1 MFIDEVQILIIAG
14 KGGDG
19 AVSFRRE
26 KYVPRG
32 GPDGGNGGRG
42 GHVYLQV
49 DGRLSTLSDLRYKK
63 TLRAEAGTNGAKRN
77 QTGKNGQDL
86 VIKVPPG
93 TAVFL
98 AEEEVLLCD
107 LTGDGEKYLAAR
119 GGRGGRG
126 NAVFAG
132 PTYQAPR
139 FAEKG
144 EPGDETRLRLE
155 LKLLADVG
163 LAGYPNAGKST
174 LLSVISAARPKIAPY
189 PFTTLNPVLGVV
201 EINGES
207 FVVADL
213 PGLVEKA
220 HQGVGLGH
228 RFLRHI
234 ERTRLLLHLVDLAEE
249 GREPLAALERINN
262 ELRAYNKD
270 LADKPQIIVGTK
282 MDLPQAQ
289 KNWAVFQQILIK
301 KGYEVCSISAATGK
315 GIKELL
321 FRVAGR
327 LKELPELKKVKK
339 KREARFSPPYNG
351 EAFQVLKEGYDV
363 FRLHGTGLLK
373 KIARYDFNQEEAV
386 VRLQKYLRR
395 RGVDQALADA
405 GAKEGDLIRAGD
417 FEFVYHTAEPDKYE
431 E

>member
-1 MFIDEVQILIIAG
+1 MFIDEVKILVAAG

-19 AVSFRRE
+19 VVSFRRE

-42 GHVYLQV
+42 GHVYLEV
-49 DGRLSTLSDLRYKK
+49 DGHLSTLSNLRYRKVF
-63 TLRAEAGTNGAKRN
+63 RAEAGKNGGSRKKN
-77 QTGKNGQDL
+77 GKKGQDL

-93 TAVFL
+93 TTVFL
-98 AEEEVLLCD
+98 DEENVLLCD
-107 LTGDGEKYLAAR
+107 LTVDGEKFPAAR

-144 EPGDETRLRLE
+144 EPGDEVRLRLE

-163 LAGYPNAGKST
+163 LTGYPNAGKST
-174 LLSVISAARPKIAPY
+174 LLSAISAARPKIAPY

-201 EINGES
+201 EVNGES

-213 PGLVEKA
+213 PGLVENA

-234 ERTRLLLHLVDLAEE
+234 ERTRLLLHLVDLADET
-249 GREPLAALERINN
+249 REPLSALERINN
-262 ELRAYNKD
+262 ELRAYDSD

-289 KNWAVFQQILIK
+289 KNWPLFRQTLTE
-301 KGYEVCSISAATGK
+301 KGYEVFGISPVTGE

-321 FRVAGR
+321 FRVVGC
-327 LKELPELKKVKK
+327 LKELPKPQETTEKSRV
-339 KREARFSPPYNG
+339 FVSPENG
-351 EAFQVLKEGYDV
+351 ESFQVIKEGNGV
-363 FRLHGTGLLK
+363 FRLHGTLLLK
-373 KIARYDFNQEEAV
+373 RIARYDLNQEEAV
-386 VRLQKYLRR
+386 VRLQNYLRR

-417 FEFVYHTAEPDKYE
+417 YEFIFHTAEPDKFE